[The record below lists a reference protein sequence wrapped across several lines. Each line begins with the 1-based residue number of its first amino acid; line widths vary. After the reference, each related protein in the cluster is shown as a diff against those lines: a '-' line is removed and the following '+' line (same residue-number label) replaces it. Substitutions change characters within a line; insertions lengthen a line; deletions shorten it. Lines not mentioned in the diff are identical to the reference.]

1 MIVAQ
6 ALAGIVSGAI
16 NDGGYTYGEWGL
28 NDGVCK
34 HGGSAVTSSSG
45 CQTLAT
51 LISGVTVSPVNDGTK
66 PKGCYSNYNSNGFY
80 FNSHA
85 TGAAHGGLRA
95 VCSGGDLY
103 GEPMCSSTGTCYVAK
118 TASSSACVA
127 GSSPITSW
135 ADCDTAEI
143 AIKSPSNLI
152 DAANQLTPTVMDQR
166 TTLEISSAFLHAPAL
181 QGTPPPA
188 AAPRYRAPLCIP
200 LHFTRILLTV

>member
-85 TGAAHGGLRA
+85 TGAAHGGLA
-95 VCSGGDLY
+95 FEAALI
-103 GEPMCSSTGTCYVAK
+103 
-118 TASSSACVA
+118 
-127 GSSPITSW
+127 PILS
-135 ADCDTAEI
+135 
-143 AIKSPSNLI
+143 
-152 DAANQLTPTVMDQR
+152 
-166 TTLEISSAFLHAPAL
+166 H
-181 QGTPPPA
+181 
-188 AAPRYRAPLCIP
+188 PRRGIWGPEKRFPY
-200 LHFTRILLTV
+200 